1 MINVIVVVSSLGL
14 IGLILWWFFGKK
26 KVTVAKAT
34 VLKNV
39 QTAEIIVNGGYLPKV
54 IELQAGMPAEL
65 VFIRKD
71 PSSCLEEV
79 VLPDFGVKA
88 TLPLNKKHT
97 IKIESAKPG
106 RYKYACGMNM
116 FYGEIDVK

>member
-1 MINVIVVVSSLGL
+1 MISVVIIVFSLGL

-26 KVTVAKAT
+26 KVTLTKAT
-34 VLKNV
+34 VLKNK
-39 QTAEIIVNGGYLPKV
+39 QTVEIIVNGGYLPKV
-54 IELQAGMPAEL
+54 VELQAGIPTEL

-71 PSSCLEEV
+71 PSNCLEEV
-79 VLPDFGVKA
+79 VLPDFGIKA
-88 TLPLNKKHT
+88 TLPLNKEHT
-97 IKIESAKPG
+97 IKIDAAKPG